1 MDDRSSDHAYSKGYA
16 LRTPRGTILPHT
28 FRRTPAEAV
37 AAIFAEKEIAEG
49 LWDAARNEGMT
60 CDLVYARVFVPRF
73 FPSVAPKADETTGAE

>member
-37 AAIFAEKEIAEG
+37 ATIFGDDEG
-49 LWDAARNEGMT
+49 LWDSARGEGMS
-60 CDLVYARVFVPRF
+60 CDLVYARVFVPKF
-73 FPSVAPKADETTGAE
+73 FPTAAPAAEETAGA